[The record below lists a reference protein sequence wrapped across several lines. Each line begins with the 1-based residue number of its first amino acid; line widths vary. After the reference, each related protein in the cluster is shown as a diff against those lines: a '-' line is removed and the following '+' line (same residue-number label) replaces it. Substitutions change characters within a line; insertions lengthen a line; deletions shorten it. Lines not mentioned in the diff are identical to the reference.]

1 MYIRLQVKF
10 LSYLGDF
17 FVFSACFVRF
27 FFLAGSRHLRKLVN
41 KKNEKQYEQ
50 NKQKGT

>member
-27 FFLAGSRHLRKLVN
+27 FFFGRKSSS
-41 KKNEKQYEQ
+41 KKISK
-50 NKQKGT
+50 